1 MQEIIEQLLGYLKG
15 IWNYRWYA
23 MAIAWIVC
31 IVGWAVIY
39 KMPDQYETRA
49 KIYIDTQSLLKPLLR
64 GLAVQT
70 NIDQQ
75 IRLMVRTL
83 LSRPNVEKIIRLAD
97 LDLHT
102 NNQEEFDQLVKK
114 LQKEIKFK
122 KAGRGANLYEL
133 LYVDSDKELGQEVLQ
148 AVITVFIENSIGET
162 RDDSQSA
169 KVFLNK
175 QIKLYEKRL
184 VEAETRLKDFKQKNV
199 GMLPSSGKDYYSRM
213 QQAKAR
219 LNQAELAL
227 REAERQKEALEAEIE
242 GEVPSFGLGSRRSL
256 VEGFSTPYDARIE
269 SMEKNLDDLLLQ
281 YTEKHPDVISVRRVL
296 ANLRSKQAKEQAKM
310 KVELGTD
317 AGSYELNKN
326 PVFQQLK
333 INLGQITAQI
343 ATLKVR
349 VEEYKKQY
357 EQLQKMVN
365 TIPEIEAQLKAL
377 NRDYAITKKQ
387 YNEFLER
394 RESAAISES
403 VEQTTDSVQFK
414 VIEAPRVEPK
424 PVGPKRI
431 LLSSLVLLAGLGI
444 GVGIAFVISQI
455 KPVVLSGRE
464 LSRMTGLPLL
474 GSISAITSPVQRKRR
489 SILVMSYVS
498 LLLVLLAVYGLLVTW
513 YSVKLTY

>member
-15 IWNYRWYA
+15 IWNNRWYA
-23 MAIAWIVC
+23 MATAWLICV
-31 IVGWAVIY
+31 IGWAVIY
-39 KMPDQYETRA
+39 KMPDQYETKA

-64 GLAVQT
+64 GLTVQT
-70 NIDQQ
+70 NINQQ

-97 LDLHT
+97 LDLNT
-102 NNQEEFDQLVKK
+102 NSKEEFDELVKK

-122 KAGRGANLYEL
+122 KAGRGANLYDL
-133 LYVDSDKELGQEVLQ
+133 LYADSDKKLGQEVLQ
-148 AVITVFIENSIGET
+148 SVITVFIENSIGET

-169 KVFLNK
+169 RKFLNK

-184 VEAETRLKDFKQKNV
+184 VEAENRLKDFKQKNV

-213 QQAKAR
+213 QHAKQR
-219 LNQAELAL
+219 LNEAELAL
-227 REAERQKEALEAEIE
+227 KEAERQKEALQAEIE
-242 GEVPSFGLGSRRSL
+242 GEVPSFGLGTKRSMI
-256 VEGFSTPYDARIE
+256 EEMRTPYDARIE

-281 YTEKHPDVISVRRVL
+281 FTEKHPDVISVRRVL
-296 ANLRSKQAKEQAKM
+296 ASLKRKQAKALAEM
-310 KVELGTD
+310 KAEMGED
-317 AGSYELNKN
+317 GNYELNEN

-333 INLGQITAQI
+333 INLGQITAKV

-349 VEEYKKQY
+349 VEEYQKQY
-357 EQLQKMVN
+357 QKLNVMVN

-377 NRDYAITKKQ
+377 NRDYKITKKQ
-387 YNEFLER
+387 YDAFLSR

-414 VIEAPRVEPK
+414 VIEAPRVEPE

-431 LLSSLVLLAGLGI
+431 LLSSIILLAGLGI
-444 GVGIAFVISQI
+444 GVGVAFVISQV

-464 LSRMTGLPLL
+464 LSNMTGLPLL
-474 GSISAITSPVQRKRR
+474 GSVSAITSPVQRKRR
-489 SILVMSYVS
+489 SLLVLSYVS
-498 LLLVLLAVYGLLVTW
+498 LLLVLFAMYGLLVTW
-513 YSVKLTY
+513 YSVQLTY